1 MYTDNDNKIY
11 VIVNKRHELGVIAN
25 AACHLTAGLTNKNE
39 DDLIFHNYQ
48 AKGNLLSATICHYP
62 IVVLQSK
69 NSNQLLNVLLQCND
83 LKIPF
88 NYFTTTMIRG
98 SSDEQ
103 LKATNDTELQ
113 NMDFIGI
120 AVFGRKEKLT
130 PITKKFSVFK

>member
-1 MYTDNDNKIY
+1 MYTDNDYKIY
-11 VIVNKRHELGVIAN
+11 VIVNKRHEPGIIAN
-25 AACHLTAGLTNKNE
+25 ATCHLTAGLTNKND

-48 AKGNLLSATICHYP
+48 AKENIISANICHYP

-69 NSNQLLNVLLQCND
+69 NSNQLLNVLLQSNELD
-83 LKIPF
+83 IPF
-88 NYFTTTMIRG
+88 NFFTTTMLRS

-113 NMDFIGI
+113 SMDFIGI
-120 AVFGRKEKLT
+120 AVFGRKEQLA